1 MTKKYLE
8 LAQCPL
14 NYTTF
19 NVENWKTQS
28 QNPTMK
34 GMKEGESNLFS
45 DYVHFTLG
53 CFDFVASLHVILE
66 MFRDTYSKVGKAG
79 GIQIGQEILSILD

>member
-1 MTKKYLE
+1 
-8 LAQCPL
+8 
-14 NYTTF
+14 
-19 NVENWKTQS
+19 
-28 QNPTMK
+28 MK

-66 MFRDTYSKVGKAG
+66 MFRDTYSKVGKAD
-79 GIQIGQEILSILD
+79 GI